1 MKSKLQQ
8 HSQKVVN
15 SNKFRS
21 GSPTKKSNK
30 IANIEVDDETKV
42 GSQDTPPQDIMSGKF
57 RIGTNLRLLKV
68 VYIPAKYMLQ
78 NDFDFDKVF
87 DRADFLK
94 KPPAVIFNLNSA
106 PDPSEWNVRLPV
118 QRGYLQK
125 YFHTDMKP
133 DVRDKREKTYA
144 YHFSS
149 EDYPD
154 DDTKL
159 GNENRK
165 VMHYQGV
172 IRENCRR
179 ILQGTV
185 TACLQAGAHF
195 RTAGTWNGDCPE
207 DFFAQTVASTGSN
220 PVIFGAS
227 VVKDFH
233 PMIFSQIINN
243 MDKVELTNIL
253 EGDDNTDKNKE
264 IIVLDPK
271 PFYDRNK
278 DYITITDPADHGI
291 AKNSFP
297 HPNITH
303 LIMSDNREILEN
315 KLLEIYPN
323 GMIVVNGDDNTTT
336 MVCKAIQL
344 GWPIVAFKYTGG
356 TADLFA
362 EMHEKLDQYL
372 AAKTSKQNKAD
383 MSALLPDFKTALDRY
398 WLKPFEKS
406 SDILK
411 SSKRTTVLMEN
422 WSERFNPMSVF
433 IVDLF
438 KIAEDEVQ
446 DRITQTMAVVTE
458 AHYELGA
465 LASEQKVILLT
476 T

>member
-21 GSPTKKSNK
+21 GSPTRKSNK
-30 IANIEVDDETKV
+30 IANIEVDSEAKV
-42 GSQDTPPQDIMSGKF
+42 DSQDKPPQDIMSGKF
-57 RIGTNLRLLKV
+57 KIGTNLRLLKV

-125 YFHTDMKP
+125 YFHTDMKS

-233 PMIFSQIINN
+233 PIIFSQIINN
-243 MDKVELTNIL
+243 MEKVDLTNIL
-253 EGDDNTDKNKE
+253 EGDDNNDKNKE
-264 IIVLDPK
+264 IIVLDPN

-323 GMIVVNGDDNTTT
+323 GMIVVNGDDNTTS